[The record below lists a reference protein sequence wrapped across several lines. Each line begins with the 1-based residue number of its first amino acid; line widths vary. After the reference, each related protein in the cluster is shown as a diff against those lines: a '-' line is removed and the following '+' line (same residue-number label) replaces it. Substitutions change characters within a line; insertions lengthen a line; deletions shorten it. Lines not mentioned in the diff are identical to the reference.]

1 MSKSKK
7 MCGNWLYKSPLFVYN
22 AARKLLLIRKVHE
35 VQIIQRSARFVHMVE
50 LASELIEIRE
60 EVCGAVEWHLTW
72 WRCVEQ
78 GKVPHR
84 PGEALHAHVHVAEA
98 LIHVRRVERDVRLGQ
113 WRKVCIASVQGA
125 VGCKW
130 QRLIVERSAHRRWL
144 LKTSIEVQQVAIV
157 DIVMVN
163 GGVVRSHSVLE

>member
-1 MSKSKK
+1 

-22 AARKLLLIRKVHE
+22 AARKLLMIRKVHE
-35 VQIIQRSARFVHMVE
+35 VQVIQRSARFVHMVE
-50 LASELIEIRE
+50 LASDLIEFRE
-60 EVCGAVEWHLTW
+60 EVCSAVEWHLAW

-78 GKVPHR
+78 GKVSHR
-84 PGEALHAHVHVAEA
+84 PIEVLHTHVHVQVAKA
-98 LIHVRRVERDVRLGQ
+98 LVHVRRVERDVRLGQ

-130 QRLIVERSAHRRWL
+130 QRLIVERSAHGCRL
-144 LKTSIEVQQVAIV
+144 LKTGIEIQQVAIV